1 MRSLTNLDD
10 LHREL
15 TNFGFKFSRSAVYLK
30 LLPRRGDSREGKR
43 HVQTVTVKLLRL
55 ERSLRRN
62 NIDRMYA
69 KSFFDNMMSISDLVG
84 GDAVTFLSNNDKA
97 RIALDLAADSLRLP
111 ILMHLDYRARLP
123 DHDFVIGQKHKLI
136 PCVYAVCEVSTKGKV
151 TCSGDTFIRIR
162 SGKQDIS
169 SAYTHTYDVREFFTS
184 KLIEREPVLITVT
197 DGVADED
204 RRSPKT
210 LSTAVDLFKML
221 NLDALIHVVN
231 AARLS
236 AFNPVERRMAP
247 LSHDL
252 EGIILLH
259 DHFGDHMDSSGKTI
273 DEDLEKRTFF
283 MPLKFFLGFAQKPLL
298 MANRW
303 NVEARPTSSIFTS
316 SCEMP

>member
-1 MRSLTNLDD
+1 
-10 LHREL
+10 
-15 TNFGFKFSRSAVYLK
+15 
-30 LLPRRGDSREGKR
+30 
-43 HVQTVTVKLLRL
+43 
-55 ERSLRRN
+55 
-62 NIDRMYA
+62 
-69 KSFFDNMMSISDLVG
+69 
-84 GDAVTFLSNNDKA
+84 
-97 RIALDLAADSLRLP
+97 
-111 ILMHLDYRARLP
+111 MH
-123 DHDFVIGQKHKLI
+123 
-136 PCVYAVCEVSTKGKV
+136 EVSTKGKV
-151 TCSGDTFIRIR
+151 TYSGDTFIQIR
-162 SGKQDIS
+162 SGKHDTS
-169 SAYTHTYDVREFFTS
+169 SAYMHTYDVRELFTS
-184 KLIEREPVLITVT
+184 KLIERKPVLIMVT
-197 DGVADED
+197 DGTADEAP
-204 RRSPKT
+204 RFPKT
-210 LSTAVDLFKML
+210 LSTAIDLFKML